1 MRSITGLGRTVVN
14 WQLLN
19 DNIKP
24 HLAEMPQVQP
34 IAVELEALIAE
45 IRALDNEQEVARMRF
60 RELTRRRRDAEK
72 KGEALRRRVAAHLRG
87 TFGFTS
93 EQLIQFGSTLVRPGS
108 GGAAS
113 RRSRRRRLP
122 PSPPPGRSVIHINGR
137 SRGAATPP
145 FCYPPDAPQ
154 V

>member
-1 MRSITGLGRTVVN
+1 MRSITGLGKTVVN

-24 HLAEMPQVQP
+24 HLTEMPQVQP

-45 IRALDNEQEVARMRF
+45 IRALDNEQEVARGRF
-60 RELTRRRRDAEK
+60 RELTRRRREAEK

-93 EQLIQFGSTLVRPGS
+93 EQLIQFGINPRPTTRTRT
-108 GGAAS
+108 
-113 RRSRRRRLP
+113 RRKKTDP
-122 PSPPPGRSVIHINGR
+122 PAPPAPP
-137 SRGAATPP
+137 AEPATK
-145 FCYPPDAPQ
+145 
-154 V
+154 

>member
-1 MRSITGLGRTVVN
+1 MRSITGLGKTVVN

-45 IRALDNEQEVARMRF
+45 VRAIDNEQEVARGRL

-72 KGEALRRRVAAHLRG
+72 KGEGLRRRVAAHLRG
-87 TFGFTS
+87 TFGFSS
-93 EQLIQFGSTLVRPGS
+93 EQLIQFGINPRPTT
-108 GGAAS
+108 
-113 RRSRRRRLP
+113 RRSRKKTEP
-122 PSPPPGRSVIHINGR
+122 PAPPAESAE
-137 SRGAATPP
+137 SATK
-145 FCYPPDAPQ
+145 
-154 V
+154 

>member
-1 MRSITGLGRTVVN
+1 MRSITGLGKTVVN

-45 IRALDNEQEVARMRF
+45 IRAIDNEQEVARMRF

-93 EQLIQFGSTLVRPGS
+93 EQLIQFGINPRPTRII
-108 GGAAS
+108 
-113 RRSRRRRLP
+113 RRSRKKEEP
-122 PSPPPGRSVIHINGR
+122 PAPP
-137 SRGAATPP
+137 APP
-145 FCYPPDAPQ
+145 AESAK

>member
-1 MRSITGLGRTVVN
+1 MRSVTGLGKTVVN

-24 HLAEMPQVQP
+24 HLTEMPQVQP

-45 IRALDNEQEVARMRF
+45 VRAIDNEQEIARGRL

-72 KGEALRRRVAAHLRG
+72 KGEGLRRRVAAHLRG

-93 EQLIQFGSTLVRPGS
+93 EQLIQFGINPRPTTRTRRKKTEPPAPPAPPTES
-108 GGAAS
+108 AAK
-113 RRSRRRRLP
+113 
-122 PSPPPGRSVIHINGR
+122 
-137 SRGAATPP
+137 
-145 FCYPPDAPQ
+145 
-154 V
+154 

>member
-1 MRSITGLGRTVVN
+1 MRKVTGLGKTIVN

-24 HLAEMPQVQP
+24 HLTEMPQVQP

-45 IRALDNEQEVARMRF
+45 IRALDNEQEVARGRF
-60 RELTRRRRDAEK
+60 RELTRRRREAEK

-93 EQLIQFGSTLVRPGS
+93 EQLIQFGINPRPTTQT
-108 GGAAS
+108 
-113 RRSRRRRLP
+113 RRSRKKTEP
-122 PSPPPGRSVIHINGR
+122 PAPPPTGS
-137 SRGAATPP
+137 AT
-145 FCYPPDAPQ
+145 Q
-154 V
+154 

>member
-1 MRSITGLGRTVVN
+1 MRKVTGLGRTVVN

-45 IRALDNEQEVARMRF
+45 IRAIDNEQEVARMRF
-60 RELTRRRRDAEK
+60 RELTRRRHDAEK

-93 EQLIQFGSTLVRPGS
+93 EQLIQFGINPRPTRT
-108 GGAAS
+108 
-113 RRSRRRRLP
+113 RRSRKPVEP
-122 PSPPPGRSVIHINGR
+122 PAPPPAE
-137 SRGAATPP
+137 AATK
-145 FCYPPDAPQ
+145 
-154 V
+154 